1 MTTSSIT
8 VTERAAQRI
17 AQIVCNEPD
26 KKMFRI
32 SVEGG
37 GCSGFEYRFDLVPK
51 AEPEDAVIEHADA
64 KNPGQFTL
72 ARLSGGLGDRLRR
85 RPAQR
90 VVQDQESERDRRLRL
105 RHKLL
110 GLKPILHGS
119 APRGHCHVSAVKA
132 SSGLDGAW

>member
-1 MTTSSIT
+1 MTTESIT
-8 VTERAAQRI
+8 VTERAAQHI
-17 AQIVCNEPD
+17 VQIVCNEPD

-64 KNPGQFTL
+64 KILVDSLSLVYL
-72 ARLSGGLGDRLRR
+72 AGSEIDYVDDLLS
-85 RPAQR
+85 ASFKIE
-90 VVQDQESERDRRLRL
+90 ESERDRRLRL

-110 GLKPILHGS
+110 GLKPIRHGS
-119 APRGHCHVSAVKA
+119 ARVGIVTLAQ
-132 SSGLDGAW
+132 